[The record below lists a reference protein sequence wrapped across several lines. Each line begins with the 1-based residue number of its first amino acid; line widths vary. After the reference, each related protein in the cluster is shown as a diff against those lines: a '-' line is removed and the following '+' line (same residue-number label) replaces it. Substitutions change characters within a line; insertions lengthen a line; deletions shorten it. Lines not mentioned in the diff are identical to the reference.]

1 MPIAW
6 SEAFTLSKEAL
17 QAFSTASSC
26 RPEQQGLLVAAV
38 VVLLVLLLVIGPCC
52 FCLGCLSGA
61 GTTALALSSGAR
73 RAVAAGAAA
82 LVGRSAPLAQAV
94 PPAQFR
100 AYLAPAPRRVAE

>member
-6 SEAFTLSKEAL
+6 SEAFAVSKEAL
-17 QAFSTASSC
+17 AAFSTASSC

-38 VVLLVLLLVIGPCC
+38 LILLILLLVVGPCC
-52 FCLGCLSGA
+52 FCLGFLSGA
-61 GTTALALSSGAR
+61 GTCLLALSSGAR

-82 LVGRSAPLAQAV
+82 FVGQPVPLAQA
-94 PPAQFR
+94 AQPERFR